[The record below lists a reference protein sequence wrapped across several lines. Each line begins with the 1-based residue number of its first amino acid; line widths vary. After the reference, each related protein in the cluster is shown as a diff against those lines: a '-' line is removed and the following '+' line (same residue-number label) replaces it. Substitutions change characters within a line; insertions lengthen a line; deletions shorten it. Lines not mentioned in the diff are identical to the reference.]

1 VAERVDTRWDDGFV
15 RREVGHTADSGWQV
29 GVSKT
34 VPYPIAVLWEFL
46 VSREGVEIWLGPC
59 PELPRARGVAYETAS
74 GTAGEVR
81 SFRDLEKIRLTW
93 RPKDWDHDSTLQ
105 VTVSAAGA
113 KATLRFH
120 QEWLADSEEREEQRE
135 YWKNVIERVVAAI
148 NER

>member
-1 VAERVDTRWDDGFV
+1 LRCCGSSSSAAR
-15 RREVGHTADSGWQV
+15 ASKSGW
-29 GVSKT
+29 
-34 VPYPIAVLWEFL
+34 ALA
-46 VSREGVEIWLGPC
+46 RNC
-59 PELPRARGVAYETAS
+59 PRGVAYETAS

-113 KATLRFH
+113 NATLRFH